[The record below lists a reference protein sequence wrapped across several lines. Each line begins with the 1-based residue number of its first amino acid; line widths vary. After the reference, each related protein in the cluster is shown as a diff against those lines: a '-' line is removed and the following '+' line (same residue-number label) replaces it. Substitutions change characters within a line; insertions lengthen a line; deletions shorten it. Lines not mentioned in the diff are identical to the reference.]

1 MAPHTTRRFAF
12 AECPLYIIDMFVYI
26 IYMDSFTTELSAR
39 ISTLRLSHGQAIQVL
54 RDTRLAESVS
64 ASALDAMIKKLRR
77 EGVPFA
83 ADELG
88 DYQWEEIVYRY
99 EHIIELAVALK
110 MQSDGMSFRHVV
122 ALLTKY
128 RNKLRKFYREA
139 LLEARSGRGA
149 DHSLKNS
156 AQEPGELA
164 QIKISGLYLDFR
176 ATYHNGVI
184 GSPGP
189 ELLGPWKALERFM
202 AYYDGLYPMPLI
214 MLSQICERVFRI
226 AEATPPV
233 KRGRKA

>member
-26 IYMDSFTTELSAR
+26 IDMDSFTTELSAR

-99 EHIIELAVALK
+99 EHVIELAVALP
-110 MQSDGMSFRHVV
+110 VV
-122 ALLTKY
+122 L
-128 RNKLRKFYREA
+128 
-139 LLEARSGRGA
+139 LLEVLAILLE
-149 DHSLKNS
+149 SLID
-156 AQEPGELA
+156 PIEL
-164 QIKISGLYLDFR
+164 
-176 ATYHNGVI
+176 
-184 GSPGP
+184 
-189 ELLGPWKALERFM
+189 
-202 AYYDGLYPMPLI
+202 
-214 MLSQICERVFRI
+214 
-226 AEATPPV
+226 
-233 KRGRKA
+233 